1 MNKAKL
7 REFEEALKVNFTN
20 LSYLKTA
27 LTHSSFAN
35 QYKDT
40 EYNERLEFLGDS
52 VLQLCI
58 TEYLFTNYKDKAEGE
73 LTKIRSLIVCENSLF
88 EIAKSLNLGSYI
100 RMSKGEELT
109 GGRNRTSIQAD
120 AVEAVIAAI
129 YLDKGLEF
137 TRAFILDHFKD
148 IINKAIEN
156 KIVLDFKTKLQEHL
170 QKDGEVNITYELIKF
185 EGPPHRRKFFTKV
198 VINNETMGEGEG
210 FSKKEAEQAPAK
222 QALKKLEVINE

>member
-1 MNKAKL
+1 MNKLKL
-7 REFEEALKVNFTN
+7 KEFQEALGVEFTN
-20 LSYLKTA
+20 LSYLKKA

-35 QYKDT
+35 QFKDT

-58 TEYLFTNYKDKAEGE
+58 TEYLFKNYLDKAEGE

-88 EIAKSLNLGSYI
+88 EIAKGLNLGNYI

-120 AVEAVIAAI
+120 AVEAVLAAI

-137 TRAFILDHFKD
+137 TREFILDRFSD
-148 IINKAIEN
+148 IIEKAIEN
-156 KIVLDFKTKLQEHL
+156 KIILDFKTKLQEHL
-170 QKDGEVNITYELIKF
+170 QKNGEVNITYELVKF

-198 VINNETMGEGEG
+198 LINGECMGEGEG
-210 FSKKEAEQAPAK
+210 FSKKEAEQASAK
-222 QALKKLEVINE
+222 QALKKMGVINE

>member
-1 MNKAKL
+1 MNKLKL
-7 REFEEALKVNFTN
+7 KEFQDTLGVQFTN
-20 LSYLKTA
+20 LSYLKKA

-35 QYKDT
+35 QFKDT

-58 TEYLFTNYKDKAEGE
+58 TEYLFKNYVDKAEGE

-88 EIAKSLNLGSYI
+88 EIAKSLNLGNYI

-120 AVEAVIAAI
+120 AVEAVLAAI

-137 TRAFILDHFKD
+137 TREFILDKFSD
-148 IINKAIEN
+148 IIEKAIEN
-156 KIVLDFKTKLQEHL
+156 KIILDFKTKLQEHL
-170 QKDGEVNITYELIKF
+170 QKNGEVNITYELVKF

-198 VINNETMGEGEG
+198 LINGECMGEGEG
-210 FSKKEAEQAPAK
+210 FSKKEAEQASAK
-222 QALKKLEVINE
+222 QALKKMGVINE

>member
-137 TRAFILDHFKD
+137 TRAFILDYFKY
-148 IINKAIEN
+148 NK
-156 KIVLDFKTKLQEHL
+156 
-170 QKDGEVNITYELIKF
+170 
-185 EGPPHRRKFFTKV
+185 
-198 VINNETMGEGEG
+198 
-210 FSKKEAEQAPAK
+210 
-222 QALKKLEVINE
+222 

>member
-1 MNKAKL
+1 MNKLKL
-7 REFEEALKVNFTN
+7 KEFQEALGVEFTN
-20 LSYLKTA
+20 LSYLKKA

-35 QYKDT
+35 QFKDT

-58 TEYLFTNYKDKAEGE
+58 TEYLFKNYVDKAEGE

-88 EIAKSLNLGSYI
+88 EIAKGLNLGNYI

-120 AVEAVIAAI
+120 AVEAVLAAI

-137 TRAFILDHFKD
+137 TREFILDRFSD
-148 IINKAIEN
+148 IVEKAIEN
-156 KIVLDFKTKLQEHL
+156 KIILDFKTKLQEHL
-170 QKDGEVNITYELIKF
+170 QKNGEVNITYELVKF

-198 VINNETMGEGEG
+198 LINGECMGEGEG
-210 FSKKEAEQAPAK
+210 FSKKEAEQASAK
-222 QALKKLEVINE
+222 QALKKMGVINE